1 MLSMTFGF
9 KSETKD
15 LSSIFFFILN
25 L

>member
-15 LSSIFFFILN
+15 LSSNFFFILN